1 VPRNE
6 FLVVATGR
14 RMQDM
19 VEKPNVALIADDD
32 EFFRIALRAILLDE
46 LGFSEV
52 IQTASLDEAIEALPD
67 RPHCTLALFD
77 LAMPGME
84 SPASL
89 KAVREFHPSLRV
101 AVVSGST
108 ERRDI
113 LSALEAG
120 VHGYVPKGMG
130 AAELASAIRLI
141 IGGTIFVPPIIAE
154 LPAQGAEE
162 AVPELSSL
170 DGVALTPRQ
179 RSVLELLVQGM
190 TNKEI
195 ARKLGISAGTIK
207 IHLAALYRVLGVR
220 NRQTAAA
227 AGARLMGGFGEAG

>member
-1 VPRNE
+1 
-6 FLVVATGR
+6 
-14 RMQDM
+14 MQ
-19 VEKPNVALIADDD
+19 ERPNVALIADDD
-32 EFFRIALRAILLDE
+32 EFFRIALKAILVEE

-52 IQTASLDEAIEALPD
+52 VQTASLDEAIEALPE
-67 RPHCTLALFD
+67 RPDCTLALFD

-89 KAVREFHPSLRV
+89 RAVREFHPALRV
-101 AVVSGST
+101 AVVSGSSD
-108 ERRDI
+108 RGDI
-113 LSALEAG
+113 LAALEAG

-130 AAELASAIRLI
+130 ASELAAALRLI
-141 IGGTIFVPPIIAE
+141 VAGMIFVPPLLSEVPAREADAAE
-154 LPAQGAEE
+154 AAPSPQ
-162 AVPELSSL
+162 SL

-179 RSVLELLVQGM
+179 RAVLELLVQGM

-195 ARKLGISAGTIK
+195 ARKLGISSGTIK

-227 AGARLMGGFGEAG
+227 AGARLMEARD